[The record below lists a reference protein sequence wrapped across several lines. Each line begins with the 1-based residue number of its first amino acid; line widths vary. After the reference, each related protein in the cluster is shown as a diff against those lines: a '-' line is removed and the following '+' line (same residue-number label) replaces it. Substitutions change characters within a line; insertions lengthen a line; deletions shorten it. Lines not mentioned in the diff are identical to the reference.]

1 MLAGTRRLALLV
13 ALLLVWLAV
22 AGCGRGK
29 KPDTM
34 DISQSQEPDKI
45 LFERAQYELQ
55 RKHWTVARLTL
66 QTLINTYPDSDYLA
80 KAKLAIADSYY
91 EEGGTAGLTQAE
103 AEYKDFITIFPM
115 LPEAADAQMRV
126 AMSHYRLMEKPDR
139 DRTHAIRAEEEMKI
153 FLKNY
158 PESPLVQEAEQRLRE
173 VQEVLAEGDY
183 RVARFYYIK
192 GSNRAAI
199 PRLREIVDE
208 YPTYSKA
215 DRALW
220 MIGQA
225 FERVE
230 RPELAASSYSRI
242 ITEHPLSK
250 LVPDAK
256 DRLVALKRPVPEP
269 KPEVIA
275 RAQKEAEQA
284 RKVGLFGRVTGMFKH
299 GPDVSGAQGKL
310 SKPNLESRTGRSAEV
325 PPIPAPPAGSGVV
338 VQTVPETG
346 STPTGTVTT
355 TPPSTPAPP
364 MAEPPASD
372 PSETK
377 PTPPSAEGATT
388 DPGKEASSTS
398 PPPTPPETSQADTK
412 KKKNKKA
419 DPKKESSSKK
429 KSTLKKIIT
438 LGQG

>member
-1 MLAGTRRLALLV
+1 MVVGAKRLAFLL
-13 ALLLVWLAV
+13 ALLLVWLAA

-45 LFERAQYELQ
+45 LFERAQYEIQ

-91 EEGGTAGLTQAE
+91 QEGGTAGLTQAE

-115 LPEAADAQMRV
+115 LPEAAEAQMRV
-126 AMSHYRLMEKPDR
+126 ALSHYRLMEKPDR
-139 DRTHAIRAEEEMKI
+139 DRTHAVRAEEELKV
-153 FLKNY
+153 FLKTY
-158 PESPLVQEAEQRLRE
+158 PDSPSVPEAEQRLRE

-192 GSNRAAI
+192 GSHRAAI

-215 DRALW
+215 DRSLW
-220 MIGQA
+220 MIGHA
-225 FERVE
+225 FERIE
-230 RPELAASSYSRI
+230 RPDQAANYYSRI

-256 DRLVALKRPVPEP
+256 DRLTALKRPIPEP

-284 RKVGLFGRVTGMFKH
+284 KKLGLFGRVTGMLKH
-299 GPDVSGAQGKL
+299 GPDVSGAQGKIA
-310 SKPNLESRTGRSAEV
+310 KPNLESRTGRSAEV
-325 PPIPAPPAGSGVV
+325 SAIPPPVGSGVV
-338 VQTVPETG
+338 VQTIPESSG
-346 STPTGTVTT
+346 STIVTGPAPGGPA
-355 TPPSTPAPP
+355 TPPST
-364 MAEPPASD
+364 
-372 PSETK
+372 ETK
-377 PTPPSAEGATT
+377 PVTSSPTGTEATPGQESSAT
-388 DPGKEASSTS
+388 SSS
-398 PPPTPPETSQADTK
+398 SAPQEPNQADSKNK
-412 KKKNKKA
+412 KKKSKKP
-419 DPKKESSSKK
+419 DSKKESSSKK
-429 KSTLKKIIT
+429 KSTLKKVIT

>member
-1 MLAGTRRLALLV
+1 MPVGTKRLASLL
-13 ALLLVWLAV
+13 APPMAGLALLLLVWLAV

-91 EEGGTAGLTQAE
+91 QEGGTAGLTQAE

-115 LPEAADAQMRV
+115 LAEAAEAQMRV

-139 DRTHAIRAEEEMKI
+139 DRTHAIRSEEELKI

-158 PESPLVQEAEQRLRE
+158 PDSPLVPEAEQRLRE

-199 PRLREIVDE
+199 PRLREIAEE

-230 RPELAASSYSRI
+230 RPDLAANSYSRV

-284 RKVGLFGRVTGMFKH
+284 MKVGLFGRVTGMFKH
-299 GPDVSGAQGKL
+299 GPDVSGALGKM

-325 PPIPAPPAGSGVV
+325 PAMPAPPAGSGVV
-338 VQTVPETG
+338 VETVPESG
-346 STPTGTVTT
+346 STSPGAATTSPTAPA
-355 TPPSTPAPP
+355 TPPPT
-364 MAEPPASD
+364 
-372 PSETK
+372 ETK
-377 PTPPSAEGATT
+377 PTPSSAEGTT
-388 DPGKEASSTS
+388 AEPGKEASSSS
-398 PPPTPPETSQADTK
+398 PSSTPPETNQADKK

>member
-1 MLAGTRRLALLV
+1 MHTLAKRLAYLL

-45 LFERAQYELQ
+45 LFERAQYEIQ

-91 EEGGTAGLTQAE
+91 AEGGTAGLTQAE

-126 AMSHYRLMEKPDR
+126 AMSHYRMMEKPDR
-139 DRTHAIRAEEEMKI
+139 DRTHAVRAEEELKV
-153 FLKNY
+153 FLKTY
-158 PESPLVQEAEQRLRE
+158 PGSPLVEEAEQRLRE
-173 VQEVLAEGDY
+173 VQEVLAEGDF
-183 RVARFYYIK
+183 RVARFYFIK

-220 MIGQA
+220 MIGRSY
-225 FERVE
+225 ERIE
-230 RPELAASSYSRI
+230 RAEEAANYYSRI
-242 ITEHPLSK
+242 ITEYPLSK

-256 DRLVALKRPVPEP
+256 DKLTALNRPIPQP
-269 KPEVIA
+269 KPEVVA
-275 RAQKEAEQA
+275 RAQREAEQA
-284 RKVGLFGRVTGMFKH
+284 KKQGLVGRLAGMFKH
-299 GPDVSGAQGKL
+299 GPDVSGAQGKIA
-310 SKPNLESRTGRSAEV
+310 KPNVESLTGRSAQV
-325 PPIPAPPAGSGVV
+325 AAIPAPAGSGVV
-338 VQTVPETG
+338 VQTVPES
-346 STPTGTVTT
+346 STSPG
-355 TPPSTPAPP
+355 PPSTPPT
-364 MAEPPASD
+364 AETNPL
-372 PSETK
+372 
-377 PTPPSAEGATT
+377 PPSPAATQTGPAE
-388 DPGKEASSTS
+388 DASASGS
-398 PPPTPPETSQADTK
+398 PSSPTEQQGDTK
-412 KKKNKKA
+412 KKKDKKS
-419 DPKKESSSKK
+419 KKESSSKK
-429 KSTLKKIIT
+429 KGTLKKIIT